1 MPVVDIC
8 TYWAAN
14 ALTWLFIVFYC
25 VCYADPLLHFYIV
38 IANSSLF
45 VKVKGKASPYS
56 ITERSVLE
64 LIPVLSSQPAGQ

>member
-14 ALTWLFIVFYC
+14 ALTWLFTVFYC

-45 VKVKGKASPYS
+45 VKVKGFGIQWPILDY
-56 ITERSVLE
+56 
-64 LIPVLSSQPAGQ
+64 